1 MKEFQNFE
9 LFYVPTCSNLSDI
22 MTKALNAPSHEK
34 LRDEMMKHHTG
45 KTKGLADKFIND

>member
-34 LRDEMMKHHTG
+34 LSDEMMKHHTG
-45 KTKGLADKFIND
+45 KTKGLTDKSDD